1 MQFQVLH
8 QSSGRV
14 RLRATFPFTED
25 VKYYLEG
32 LTSDFPDILRLDFYE
47 DPYVVAIH
55 VMPGRQAVVA
65 QLWHLIQKD
74 KLEELY
80 RHPQHH
86 AASSPY
92 ALVSSAVGR
101 HYLFK
106 WFMPVPVRLAR
117 TLWKALG
124 YFRDAWRVLRQGKLT
139 MEILDCS
146 AILVSLAMKRTDTA
160 SAIMFILELGE
171 TLNYWTQKRS
181 LEDLEASIAGQGRQ
195 VWLLKG
201 DHLLQIDSQE
211 VQVGDVLVFYEG
223 SELLFDGIVLNGRAS
238 VNESSL
244 TGESFP
250 VIKAVGD
257 EVYSNT
263 VLTSGEL
270 HVRVENPTAN
280 YRIQELVKLM
290 QEAAQQE
297 GTYQYKYT
305 SIADRIVKYNF
316 LGAALTYILTG
327 SFTKAISFLLVDY
340 SCALKLSTPMVYL
353 SAIKQLMHQ
362 QVVVKNSTVLDQFDE
377 VDTLVFDKTGTI
389 TTSRPLIEEVI
400 PFHGYSAEDVIM
412 IGACLEEHIYHP
424 IAHALV
430 DKAAREGIIH
440 EEMHT
445 ELNHIASKGIR
456 SEIDGNVV
464 VIGSLGLMEES
475 GIEIEADQ
483 SQLIR
488 QKETH
493 YNLLYLGYRQK
504 LIAMFCVAI
513 PVRHEAHSVLHAL
526 KGLGKHLVLLT
537 GDTAAR
543 TNRLVADLPFDEVHT
558 SMTPVTKFDYVQRMQ
573 AQGHRVLMIGDGL
586 NDSAA
591 LSASDVG
598 VVMGEGAEVSKQI
611 SDIMLPSNNLASLL
625 TLHQVSVDLK
635 QEIQGN
641 VRDTIAINSGLIG
654 LGVLNWLKPSS
665 LAILHNM
672 TTFGILCR
680 SYLKGNVRLE
690 SEAEEK

>member
-55 VMPGRQAVVA
+55 VMPGRQGVVA

-80 RHPQHH
+80 LHPQHH

-146 AILVSLAMKRTDTA
+146 AILVSLAMKQTDTA

-389 TTSRPLIEEVI
+389 TTSRPVIEEVI

-430 DKAAREGIIH
+430 DKAAR
-440 EEMHT
+440 
-445 ELNHIASKGIR
+445 
-456 SEIDGNVV
+456 V
-464 VIGSLGLMEES
+464 GLMEES
-475 GIEIEADQ
+475 GIEIEANQ

-526 KGLGKHLVLLT
+526 KGLGKYLVLLT